1 MLLMLWAQLACQG
14 PSAADLLADTGEG
27 AEGQQPPPERAT
39 TAPLDLPETQRAA
52 WTVMIHMAADN
63 DLEGYA
69 LVDLNE
75 LERVGSSEQV
85 NFLVQ
90 LDRSAVH
97 DATDGD
103 WSGGRRYRVER
114 DDDEDHIS
122 SPVLEDLGVIDS
134 GDPATLT
141 DFATWGVQEFPA
153 ERYALILWAHG
164 NSWHMTASPPP
175 PNVSPDYD
183 SGNAISVARGELA
196 ASLAPVAEAIGAPLD
211 LLGMDACRMGS
222 WEVGWVLAPYA
233 ETYVSSQA
241 TVATTGWPYDSLADL
256 LVDDPQL
263 DGRALGDAITTA
275 YFAAFGFTLS
285 AVDLGLAPD
294 LADALDQLASAMMAT
309 GQAPRLLQDGAAE
322 AQDFADGAGHNR
334 DLGDI
339 LDHLTRSD
347 AADDQVLAAID
358 AAREVYTRHVLANV
372 SWDFYYADA
381 TGVSIYAPVDQP
393 PAEGY
398 QDGTWSDEH
407 LWDDFLDAAWGVDP

>member
-1 MLLMLWAQLACQG
+1 MPPLLGLAPGFVTASTLTC
-14 PSAADLLADTGEG
+14 LLAPGFLSLPMRLVPALRFLPG
-27 AEGQQPPPERAT
+27 AP
-39 TAPLDLPETQRAA
+39 
-52 WTVMIHMAADN
+52 
-63 DLEGYA
+63 
-69 LVDLNE
+69 
-75 LERVGSSEQV
+75 S
-85 NFLVQ
+85 
-90 LDRSAVH
+90 LDRDLRLLIGPREGSLPLH
-97 DATDGD
+97 PPLLQRQRFLGH
-103 WSGGRRYRVER
+103 RREGLPR
-114 DDDEDHIS
+114 
-122 SPVLEDLGVIDS
+122 
-134 GDPATLT
+134 
-141 DFATWGVQEFPA
+141 
-153 ERYALILWAHG
+153 
-164 NSWHMTASPPP
+164 
-175 PNVSPDYD
+175 
-183 SGNAISVARGELA
+183 LA
-196 ASLAPVAEAIGAPLD
+196 K
-211 LLGMDACRMGS
+211 
-222 WEVGWVLAPYA
+222 
-233 ETYVSSQA
+233 
-241 TVATTGWPYDSLADL
+241 L